1 MQTRAKYAN
10 TKLVPRYSLIKI
22 IIVLKQNKLE
32 IWGKAQRE
40 SAGRPK
46 SDWWKIRGGGK
57 ISSAPK
63 SHGPNSNALAY
74 AERALST

>member
-1 MQTRAKYAN
+1 MLTNCTVLYL
-10 TKLVPRYSLIKI
+10 KLKSK
-22 IIVLKQNKLE
+22 KKLE

-46 SDWWKIRGGGK
+46 SDWGKLGGGK
-57 ISSAPK
+57 ISPASK
-63 SHGPNSNALAY
+63 SRGPNSNALVY